1 MPLSRLRPLI
11 QAAALS
17 GLLVNG
23 LLLSLVPGA
32 GAAATPSV
40 AQLQALQSALNPGG
54 QGLAGLLAAGPGLDP
69 TLVELRRRALLKQFP
84 DATWTLTPGP
94 NLRDGRSTV
103 ELQLQ
108 GSHTIAGSTFRLV
121 ASQRLAL
128 TSSGGRITSQDV
140 IREQTILRSG
150 DQDLP
155 VSLLIPDAVLT
166 GQRYDV
172 DVVFDE
178 PLNGAV
184 AAGGL
189 LALSSSQTKAMET
202 PRLELGALGGGGL
215 FKTVQAPYNPG
226 EQTWA
231 VLLVH
236 PKGIVSATKRV
247 RVVADRAQLTP

>member
-1 MPLSRLRPLI
+1 LK
-11 QAAALS
+11 
-17 GLLVNG
+17 LL
-23 LLLSLVPGA
+23 
-32 GAAATPSV
+32 
-40 AQLQALQSALNPGG
+40 
-54 QGLAGLLAAGPGLDP
+54 
-69 TLVELRRRALLKQFP
+69 
-84 DATWTLTPGP
+84 
-94 NLRDGRSTV
+94 
-103 ELQLQ
+103 
-108 GSHTIAGSTFRLV
+108 GSHTIGGNTFRLE
-121 ASQRLAL
+121 ASQLLAL
-128 TSSGGRITSQDV
+128 TSSGGQITSQAV

-150 DQDLP
+150 DQDLA

-178 PLNGAV
+178 PLDGAV

-189 LALSSSQTKAMET
+189 LALSSGQAAAMET

-236 PKGIVSATKRV
+236 PKGVVSATKRV

>member
-1 MPLSRLRPLI
+1 MSLRRRLRPLL

-17 GLLVNG
+17 GWLCVMA
-23 LLLSLVPGA
+23 PFAAEA
-32 GAAATPSV
+32 GAPTAAE
-40 AQLQALQSALNPGG
+40 LQALQAALNPNG
-54 QGLAGLLAAGPGLDP
+54 QGLAGLLAVGPGLDP
-69 TLVELRRRALLKQFP
+69 TLVELRRRVLLKQFP
-84 DATWTLTPGP
+84 NARWTLTPGP
-94 NLRDGRSTV
+94 TLRDGRSTV
-103 ELQLQ
+103 ELRLE
-108 GSHTIAGSTFRLV
+108 GTHTIAGSTYRLE
-121 ASQRLAL
+121 ASQQLAL
-128 TSSGGRITSQDV
+128 TSSGGRITSQAV
-140 IREQTILRSG
+140 VREQTILRSG

-178 PLNGAV
+178 PLDGAV

-189 LALSSSQTKAMET
+189 LALSSSQATAMDT

-215 FKTVQAPYNPG
+215 FRTVQAPYTPG

-236 PKGIVSATKRV
+236 PKGVITDTKRV
-247 RVVADRAQLTP
+247 RVVADRAQLSP